1 MEHSSIPKSLAFDDI
16 LIKPARSS
24 VLPNSVIT
32 KTKITKNIELGI
44 PLISSAMDTVTEYK
58 LAITIAQA
66 GGMGILHKNM
76 SIEDQSQNV
85 RKVKKFETGMVIDPV
100 TICPEKKLSDALEL
114 MKIHEISGIPVVD
127 NSNKL
132 LGILTNRDVR
142 FASEPNKPVS
152 EIICIKKL

>member
-1 MEHSSIPKSLAFDDI
+1 MEQSSIPKSLAFDDI
-16 LIKPARSS
+16 LIRPARSS

-32 KTKITKNIELGI
+32 GTKITKNIELGI

-85 RKVKKFETGMVIDPV
+85 RKVKKFETG
-100 TICPEKKLSDALEL
+100 
-114 MKIHEISGIPVVD
+114 
-127 NSNKL
+127 NSNEKQFSKNKKFNFKKKFK
-132 LGILTNRDVR
+132 NRKR
-142 FASEPNKPVS
+142 PKNFSF
-152 EIICIKKL
+152 KKHRKN